1 MSLPL
6 NIDWQQILLHLFNFV
21 ILFSILYF
29 LLYKPV
35 KKFMDE
41 RIEHYKKID
50 EEARMNLEES
60 EKTKEKYLD
69 KLASVE
75 EEISAKKEKA
85 RKDIV
90 ASNAVK
96 IKEAE
101 KKAEKIINDAR
112 EVIERD
118 KAKMLMEAR
127 NEISD
132 IVISATEKLVVKSS
146 TEEAYDLFLDVVKR
160 SEEDE

>member
-6 NIDWQQILLHLFNFV
+6 NIDIQQIFLHLFNFV
-21 ILFSILYF
+21 ILFAILYF

-41 RIEHYKKID
+41 RIEYYKKVDD
-50 EEARMNLEES
+50 EAKLNLEAS
-60 EKTKEKYLD
+60 EKTKEEYLE
-69 KLASVE
+69 KLASAE

-85 RKDIV
+85 RKDIE
-90 ASNAVK
+90 AANAIR

-101 KKAEKIINDAR
+101 NKAKKIIDDAYQTT
-112 EVIERD
+112 ERQHE
-118 KAKMLMEAR
+118 KMLNEAK
-127 NEISD
+127 NEISGM
-132 IVISATEKLVVKSS
+132 VISAAEKLVVKSS

>member
-6 NIDWQQILLHLFNFV
+6 NINIQQIFLHLFNFV
-21 ILFSILYF
+21 ILFAILYF

-41 RIEHYKKID
+41 RIEYYKKVDD
-50 EEARMNLEES
+50 EAKLNLEAS
-60 EKTKEKYLD
+60 EKTKEEYLE
-69 KLASVE
+69 KLASAE

-85 RKDIV
+85 RKDIE
-90 ASNAVK
+90 AANAIR

-101 KKAEKIINDAR
+101 NKAKKIIDDAYQTT
-112 EVIERD
+112 ERQHE
-118 KAKMLMEAR
+118 KMLSEAK
-127 NEISD
+127 NEISGM
-132 IVISATEKLVVKSS
+132 VISAAEKLVVKSS
-146 TEEAYDLFLDVVKR
+146 TEEAYDLFLDVAKR